1 MKKTSF
7 GHELPHNGSGYF
19 TVTMALL
26 IATETIACIRNRLYV
41 IKNNVIQGSYFH
53 ILRRKVGHEYV
64 DFSDKGV
71 GSRMPIIGLVHW
83 Q

>member
-7 GHELPHNGSGYF
+7 GHELPRNGSGYF

-26 IATETIACIRNRLYV
+26 IAMETIACVRNRLYV

-53 ILRRKVGHEYV
+53 ISRRKVGHEYV
-64 DFSDKGV
+64 DWYSL
-71 GSRMPIIGLVHW
+71 PIPI
-83 Q
+83 